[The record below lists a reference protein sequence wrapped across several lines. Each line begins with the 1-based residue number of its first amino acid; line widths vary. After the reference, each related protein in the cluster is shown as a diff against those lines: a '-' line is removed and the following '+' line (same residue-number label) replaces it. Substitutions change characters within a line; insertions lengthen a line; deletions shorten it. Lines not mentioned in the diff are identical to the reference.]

1 MSLAL
6 AAGLALL
13 LAPSPGG
20 AGLPVSSD
28 LCVRPG
34 SCGQVLGTV
43 QAGGQRTPVADVA
56 VLAVP
61 ASSRRLKAVLDP
73 ASDRPAWL
81 RQARTGPD
89 GRLALDTP
97 PGLVRLVIVAPGFE
111 RFEAVIEVRAG
122 ATTPVKLFPRPLEL
136 NPYRTVV
143 RAPPETARVPD
154 VAARTLSREE
164 IATLPGSQGDPLRA
178 LQNLPGVARTPG
190 GLGLLVLRGAS
201 PNQSQV
207 FVGEHP
213 VPRAFHV
220 LSLASVVPADVIDR
234 IDFVPGNFDSRYG
247 NATGGVV
254 VIEPR
259 RGRRDGLHGF
269 AELDLAA
276 ASALVEGPVG
286 KRGGSFVVAAQR
298 AYIDGVLLAAQKVLG
313 RQDLLLPRYWDYQ
326 AMFDHPLPGGGTI
339 SARVIGSGDRIRLRG
354 DDYATGE
361 SRLVFDFRSDFHRVD
376 VVVRKRLGPWRFMVS
391 PAFRFQLGRS
401 DLPQQMAE
409 QYRRDYVTSLRAE
422 GVRAVAERLE
432 LVFGTDL
439 QLDAYTAQTIVLNTT
454 GVGDSPRMTQNT
466 RGVET
471 WVGAYTTARLRLGPL
486 LLTPGV
492 RASGFVVGA
501 ARAFAVDP
509 RLNARLDIAERWS
522 LRAGVGLYSQPR
534 VVRYAADGR
543 IVPGAT
549 RLGTD
554 NLIVPSFFSNFEP
567 VITFA
572 PLEDTLRVSRAL
584 QASATVAHELLSGV
598 GLEFTGFWREQDNAV
613 PPRIDDQILP
623 AVTTRNYGLE
633 LLLRRP
639 LTRRLYGW
647 LAYTAMRSQS
657 LVAALGPD
665 PAERYPADFDQ
676 RHNLAV
682 VASFKL
688 RRGWQVG
695 GRFRLVSGTPYT
707 PLLGAVQF
715 EGTFQPITGVYN
727 SARFPPF
734 HQLDLRVDRRWI
746 LRRTSVTAYLDV
758 QNVYNHNNVEA
769 YLYNYDYTSKVGG
782 IGLPIF
788 PSIGVRV
795 DY

>member
-1 MSLAL
+1 MSLGAGV
-6 AAGLALL
+6 GLALL
-13 LAPSPGG
+13 LAAGPGV
-20 AGLPVSSD
+20 AGEAGPAD
-28 LCVRPG
+28 MCIRPG
-34 SCGQVLGTV
+34 TCGQVRGTV
-43 QAGGQRTPVADVA
+43 QAGGQRTPIVDVA

-61 ASSRRLKAVLDP
+61 ASSRRLSAVADP

-81 RQARTGPD
+81 RQARTGAD
-89 GRLALDTP
+89 GGLVLDTP

-122 ATTPVKLFPRPLEL
+122 ARTEVKLYPRPLEL

-143 RAPPETARVPD
+143 RAPTETARVPD

-259 RGRRDGLHGF
+259 RGRRDGMHGF

-276 ASALVEGPVG
+276 ASALIEGPVG
-286 KRGGSFVVAAQR
+286 KRGGSVVVAAQR
-298 AYIDGVLLAAQKVLG
+298 AYVDGVLLAAQKLLG

-326 AMFDHPLPGGGTI
+326 AMFDHPLRGGGSI

-354 DDYATGE
+354 DDYTTGE

-376 VVVRKRLGPWRFMVS
+376 VVVRKRFGPWRFMVS
-391 PAFRFQLGRS
+391 PAFRFQIGRS

-422 GVRAVAERLE
+422 GVRAIAERLE
-432 LVFGTDL
+432 LVFGTDM

-466 RGVET
+466 SGVET
-471 WVGAYTTARLRLGPL
+471 WVGAYTTGRLRLGPL

-509 RLNARLDIAERWS
+509 RLNARLDVAERWS
-522 LRAGVGLYSQPR
+522 LRAGIGLYSQPR

-543 IVPGAT
+543 IVPGTA

-554 NLIVPSFFSNFEP
+554 NLVVPAFFSNFEP
-567 VITFA
+567 VVTFA
-572 PLEDTLRVSRAL
+572 PVDDTLRVSRAL
-584 QASATVAHELLSGV
+584 QASATVAHELLTGMS
-598 GLEFTGFWREQDNAV
+598 LELTGFWREQDNAV
-613 PPRIDDQILP
+613 PPQIDGQLLP

-633 LLLRRP
+633 VLLRRP

-657 LVAALGPD
+657 LVQPLGEELG
-665 PAERYPADFDQ
+665 ERYPADFDQ

-682 VASFKL
+682 IVSVKL
-688 RRGWQVG
+688 RHGWQIG

-707 PLLGAVQF
+707 PLLGSLQY
-715 EGTFQPITGVYN
+715 EGTFQAISGVYN

-746 LRRTSVTAYLDV
+746 VRRASVTAYLDV

-769 YLYNYDYTSKVGG
+769 YLYNYDYSSKVGG

>member
-6 AAGLALL
+6 GLALL
-13 LAPSPGG
+13 LAPGPGR
-20 AGLPVSSD
+20 AREAVPSD
-28 LCVRPG
+28 LCARSG
-34 SCGQVLGTV
+34 ACGQILGAV
-43 QAGGQRTPVADVA
+43 RAGGQRTPVAEVS

-61 ASSRRLKAVLDP
+61 ASSRRLDAVADP
-73 ASDRPAWL
+73 ASSRPAWL
-81 RQARTGPD
+81 RQARTDAEG
-89 GRLALDTP
+89 GLALVTP
-97 PGLVRLVIVAPGFE
+97 PGLVRLVIVAPGFA
-111 RFEAVIEVRAG
+111 RFEAVVEVKAG
-122 ATTPVKLFPRPLEL
+122 ATTAVKLFPRPLEI

-143 RAPPETARVPD
+143 RSPPETARVPD

-164 IATLPGSQGDPLRA
+164 IATLPGTQGDPLRA

-220 LSLASVVPADVIDR
+220 LSLASVVPADVIER

-269 AELDLAA
+269 GEIDLAA
-276 ASALVEGPVG
+276 ASALIEGPVG

-298 AYIDGVLLAAQKVLG
+298 AYIDGVLLAAQKLLG
-313 RQDLLLPRYWDYQ
+313 QQDLLLPRYWDYQ

-339 SARVIGSGDRIRLRG
+339 SARVIGSGDRVRLRG
-354 DDYATGE
+354 QDFVTGE
-361 SRLVFDFRSDFHRVD
+361 SRPVFDFRSDFHRVD

-391 PAFRFQLGRS
+391 PAFRYQVGRS

-422 GVRAVAERLE
+422 GVRALAQRLE
-432 LVFGTDL
+432 LVFGADL
-439 QLDAYTAQTIVLNTT
+439 QADAYAAQTIVANTT
-454 GVGDSPRMTQNT
+454 GAGDSPRMTQNT
-466 RGVET
+466 TGSET

-509 RLNARLDIAERWS
+509 RLNARLEVAERWS

-543 IVPGAT
+543 IVPGMT

-567 VITFA
+567 VITFE
-572 PLEDTLRVSRAL
+572 PLADTLRVSRAL
-584 QASATVAHELLSGV
+584 QASATVAHELLT
-598 GLEFTGFWREQDNAV
+598 GLSLELTGFWREQDNAV
-613 PPRIDDQILP
+613 PPQVDGQLLP
-623 AVTTRNYGLE
+623 GVKTRNYGLE
-633 LLLRRP
+633 VLLRRP

-657 LVAALGPD
+657 LVEALGAD

-682 VASFKL
+682 IASVKL
-688 RRGWQVG
+688 PRGWQVG

-707 PLLGAVQF
+707 PLLGAVQY
-715 EGTFQPITGVYN
+715 EGTFQAISGVYN

-746 LRRTSVTAYLDV
+746 LRRASVTGYLDV

-769 YLYNYDYTSKVGG
+769 YLYNYDYSSKVGG

>member
-1 MSLAL
+1 MSPGLG
-6 AAGLALL
+6 AGLALL
-13 LAPSPGG
+13 LAPAPG
-20 AGLPVSSD
+20 AAELPVPQD
-28 LCVRPG
+28 LCARPG
-34 SCGQVLGTV
+34 ACGQVAVRLR
-43 QAGGQRTPVADVA
+43 AGGQRTPVADVA

-61 ASSRRLKAVLDP
+61 ASSRRLDARADP

-81 RQARTGPD
+81 RQ
-89 GRLALDTP
+89 GRSDAAGEVVLATP
-97 PGLVRLVIVAPGFE
+97 PGLVRLVVVAPGFE
-111 RFEAVIEVRAG
+111 RLEAVVEVRAG
-122 ATTPVKLFPRPLEL
+122 ATTAAPLFPRPLEL

-143 RAPPETARVPD
+143 RAPTESARVPE

-178 LQNLPGVARTPG
+178 LQNLPGVARAPG

-220 LSLASVVPADVIDR
+220 LSLASVVPADVIER
-234 IDFVPGNFDSRYG
+234 IDFAPGNFDSRYG

-259 RGRRDGLHGF
+259 RGRRDGVHGF
-269 AELDLAA
+269 GEVDLAA
-276 ASALVEGPVG
+276 ASALVEGPAG

-298 AYIDGVLLAAQKVLG
+298 AYLDGVLLAAQKVIG

-326 AMFDHPLPGGGTI
+326 AMIDHPLPGGGSL

-354 DDYATGE
+354 TDFMTGKQAP
-361 SRLVFDFRSDFHRVD
+361 VFDFRSDFHRVD
-376 VVVRKRLGPWRFMVS
+376 LVVRRRLGPWRFMVS
-391 PAFRFQLGRS
+391 PAFRYQVGRS

-409 QYRRDYVTSLRAE
+409 QFRRDYVTSLRAE
-422 GVRAVAERLE
+422 GVRALSRRLE
-432 LVFGTDL
+432 LVFGADL
-439 QLDAYTAQTIVLNTT
+439 QVDAYAAQTMLAGSDGAAV
-454 GVGDSPRMTQNT
+454 TQRS
-466 RGVET
+466 RGSET

-492 RASGFVVGA
+492 RAAGFAVGA

-509 RLNARLDIAERWS
+509 RLNARLDVAERWS
-522 LRAGVGLYSQPR
+522 LRAGVGAYSQPR
-534 VVRYAADGR
+534 VYRYGAEGR
-543 IVPGAT
+543 LVPGAA
-549 RLGTD
+549 RLGDT

-567 VITFA
+567 VITLE
-572 PLEDTLRVSRAL
+572 PLADTLRVSRAL
-584 QASATVAHELLSGV
+584 QASATVAHELLT
-598 GLEFTGFWREQDNAV
+598 GLDLELTGFWREQDNGV
-613 PPRIDDQILP
+613 PPQVDGTVLP
-623 AVTTRNYGLE
+623 GVTTRNYGLE

-647 LAYTAMRSQS
+647 LAYTAMRSQT
-657 LVAALGPD
+657 LVQARGPE
-665 PAERYPADFDQ
+665 AGERYPADFDQ

-682 VASFKL
+682 IASVKL

-707 PLLGAVQF
+707 PLLGALQVQ
-715 EGTFQPITGVYN
+715 GSFQPISGVYN

-746 LRRTSVTAYLDV
+746 LRRVSVTAYLDV

-769 YLYNYDYTSKVGG
+769 YLYNYDYSSKAGG

-788 PSIGVRV
+788 PSIGLRV

>member
-1 MSLAL
+1 MIATLG
-6 AAGLALL
+6 AALALL
-13 LAPSPGG
+13 LAPGPGEPRE
-20 AGLPVSSD
+20 AVSLD
-28 LCVRPG
+28 LCARPG
-34 SCGQVLGTV
+34 ACGQVQGTV
-43 QAGGQRTPVADVA
+43 RAGGQRTPVGDVA

-61 ASSRRLKAVLDP
+61 ASSRRLNAVADP

-81 RQARTGPD
+81 RQARTDAD
-89 GRLALDTP
+89 GGLVLLTP

-111 RFEAVIEVRAG
+111 RFEQVIEVTAG
-122 ATTPVKLFPRPLEL
+122 ATTAVKLFPKPLEL

-220 LSLASVVPADVIDR
+220 LSLASVVPADVIER

-259 RGRRDGLHGF
+259 RGRRDGVHGF
-269 AELDLAA
+269 GELDLAA
-276 ASALVEGPVG
+276 ASALIEGPAG

-298 AYIDGVLLAAQKVLG
+298 AYIDGVLLAAQKLLG

-361 SRLVFDFRSDFHRVD
+361 SRPVFDFRSDFHRID
-376 VVVRKRLGPWRFMVS
+376 VVVRKRQGPWRFMVS
-391 PAFRFQLGRS
+391 PAFRYQIGS
-401 DLPQQMAE
+401 SELPQQMVE

-422 GVRAVAERLE
+422 GVRAVAQRLE

-439 QLDAYTAQTIVLNTT
+439 QVDAYTAQTIVANATGIGDSPVMQQNTT
-454 GVGDSPRMTQNT
+454 GL
-466 RGVET
+466 ET

-492 RASGFVVGA
+492 RASGFVVGT

-522 LRAGVGLYSQPR
+522 LRAGIGAYSQPR
-534 VVRYAADGR
+534 VYRTFADGR
-543 IVPGAT
+543 IVPGSA

-567 VITFA
+567 VVTFA
-572 PLEDTLRVSRAL
+572 PLEDTLRVSQAM
-584 QASATVAHELLSGV
+584 QASATVAHELLT
-598 GLEFTGFWREQDNAV
+598 GLSFELTGFWREQDNGV
-613 PPRIDDQILP
+613 PAQVDGQVLP
-623 AVTTRNYGLE
+623 GVKSRNYGLE
-633 LLLRRP
+633 VLLRRP

-647 LAYTAMRSQS
+647 LAYTAMRSQA
-657 LVAALGPD
+657 LVQPLGQEPG
-665 PAERYPADFDQ
+665 ERYPADFDQ
-676 RHNLAV
+676 RHNLALI
-682 VASFKL
+682 ASVKL
-688 RRGWQVG
+688 GRGWQIG

-707 PLLGAVQF
+707 PLLGSVQY
-715 EGTFQPITGVYN
+715 EGTFQAIAGVYN

-746 LRRTSVTAYLDV
+746 VRRASVTAYLDV